1 MLSVSFLRQLASNF
15 LLDKKFRLKSMR
27 SIKRR
32 DFLRLS
38 AGTTAAMLLS
48 QCSRTQ
54 PQSSIPVSAPIQFQT
69 YTSKN
74 GLLSLDLEAK
84 AQSVQ
89 LGDRTAN
96 LLTYNGTVPGP
107 LLEAKPGDTVQ
118 IRFTNQ
124 LNQPTNIHHH
134 GLHIPPTDPADN
146 VFLEISPGESHTYEY
161 QIPDNHPAG
170 TFWYHPHKHG
180 LVAEQLF
187 GGLAGLF
194 IVRGELDE
202 IPEIK
207 AAKEEFIVLKD
218 FALDSSGNISDTGHM
233 AAMTGRAGG
242 LLTASGQINPAMTIA
257 QGGLLRLRLLNA
269 SPSRFFRLSLEEHPL
284 HLMATDG
291 GAIDAPVE
299 LSEIVL
305 APGERAEVLVQGTQ
319 EPGEYRLLNQPFNPA
334 QGGMM
339 GGGMMGGMMNRNQSS
354 DSVEVVATLS
364 YDGETEETPLPS
376 QLIAVEPLPEPQATR
391 QFTLNHGMGGGMMGG
406 GMVFLINDKAF
417 APDRIDTQ
425 VKLDTVEDWEIINT
439 GSMTHPFHVH
449 TNKFQIIS
457 QNGQPASYP
466 AWKDVVSVSPGET
479 VRIRMAFRDY
489 PGKTVYHCH
498 VLDHEDRGM
507 MGTLEIQP
515 A

>member
-1 MLSVSFLRQLASNF
+1 
-15 LLDKKFRLKSMR
+15 MR

-32 DFLRLS
+32 DFFRLS

-48 QCSRTQ
+48 QCSRSQ
-54 PQSSIPVSAPIQFQT
+54 PISSTPVSAPIQFQT
-69 YTSKN
+69 YKSEG

-89 LGDRTAN
+89 LGSRTAN
-96 LLTYNGTVPGP
+96 LLTYNGKVPGP
-107 LLEAKPGDTVQ
+107 LLEAKPSDKVQ

-124 LNQPTNIHHH
+124 LNQPTNIHYH
-134 GLHIPPTDPADN
+134 GLHIPPTGSGDN

-207 AAKEEFIVLKD
+207 AAQEEFLVLKD
-218 FALDSSGNISDTGHM
+218 FALDDNGNIADTGHM

-242 LLTASGQINPAMTIA
+242 LLTVSGQINPAMTISK
-257 QGGLLRLRLLNA
+257 GGLLRLRLLNA
-269 SPSRFFRLSLEEHPL
+269 SPSRFFRLSLEEHSM
-284 HLMATDG
+284 HLIATDG
-291 GAIDAPVE
+291 GAISSPVE
-299 LSEIVL
+299 LSDVVL
-305 APGERAEVLVQGTQ
+305 APGERMEVLVQGNQ
-319 EPGEYRLLNQPFNPA
+319 KPGDYRLINQPFNPA

-339 GGGMMGGMMNRNQSS
+339 GGMMGGSQNS
-354 DSVEVVATLS
+354 DSAETVATLT
-364 YDGETEETPLPS
+364 YDGESNEMSLPS
-376 QLIAVEPLPEPQATR
+376 QLIAVDPLPEPQTTR
-391 QFTLNHGMGGGMMGG
+391 QFTLNHGMGSGGGMMGGGMMGG
-406 GMVFLINDKAF
+406 GMVFMINGKAF
-417 APDRIDTQ
+417 DPSRVDTQ
-425 VKLDTVEDWEIINT
+425 VMLDTVEDWEITNT
-439 GSMTHPFHVH
+439 GSMAHPFHVH

-457 QNGQPASYP
+457 QNSQPAPYA

-479 VRIRMAFRDY
+479 VRIRMSFRDY
-489 PGKTVYHCH
+489 TGKTVYHCH

-507 MGTLEIQP
+507 MGTLEIQQ